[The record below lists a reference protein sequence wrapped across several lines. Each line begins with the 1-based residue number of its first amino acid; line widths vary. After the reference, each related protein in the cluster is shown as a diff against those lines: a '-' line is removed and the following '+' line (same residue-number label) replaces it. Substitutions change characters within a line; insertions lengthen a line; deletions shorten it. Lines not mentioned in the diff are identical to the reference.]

1 VFVVFVVFVVLVVFP
16 VPAVGAGDLMRNF
29 SGV

>member
-1 VFVVFVVFVVLVVFP
+1 LCSVFVFVVLVVFP